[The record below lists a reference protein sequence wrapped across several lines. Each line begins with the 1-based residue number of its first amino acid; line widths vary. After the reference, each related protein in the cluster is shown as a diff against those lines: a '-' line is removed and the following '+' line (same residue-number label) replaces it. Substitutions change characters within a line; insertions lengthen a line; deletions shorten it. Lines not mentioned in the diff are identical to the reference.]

1 MTREEAI
8 ERLIETAR
16 EYKES
21 KAWASQNASKLLS
34 SSMTSEEAGEVME
47 HYFDKE
53 AALLEAIDELDRIDG
68 LENSNATKRALESL
82 EEE

>member
-21 KAWASQNASKLLS
+21 KHWASQNASKLLS
-34 SSMTSEEAGEVME
+34 SSTFGDEAAEIMAN
-47 HYFDKE
+47 YFDKE
-53 AALLEAIDELDRIDG
+53 TNLLDAIEELDRIDG
-68 LENSNATKRALESL
+68 LENSNATKRALEDL
-82 EEE
+82 

>member
-21 KAWASQNASKLLS
+21 KKWAEQNASKLLS
-34 SSMTSEEAGEVME
+34 SAISGDEAAEIMTN
-47 HYFDKE
+47 YFDKE
-53 AALLEAIDELDRIDG
+53 TALLDAIDELDRIDG
-68 LENSNATKRALESL
+68 LEESNATKRALEEL
-82 EEE
+82 EK